1 MSKLPIPTFESE
13 RLRLRPFTFDDAE
26 TVENLAGDKAIAATV
41 LNIPHPYEKG
51 MAREWIKTH
60 EPNFL
65 NDIGVNFAITL
76 KSDGSL
82 IGSIG
87 LIFDKKNEMAEVGY
101 WIGLPYW
108 GQGYCTEAGKLVL
121 AYAFDEQRLNR
132 VYAQFMHD
140 NPASGRVM
148 AKLGM
153 KPEGILRQHQ
163 NKWGMFKDMHIY
175 GILASE
181 YEG

>member
-1 MSKLPIPTFESE
+1 MPKLPFPSLESN
-13 RLRLRPFTFDDAE
+13 RLLLRPFSFDDGD
-26 TVENLAGDKAIAATV
+26 TVEKLAGDKAIAATV
-41 LNIPHPYEKG
+41 MNIPHPYEKG
-51 MAREWIKTH
+51 MAKEWIKTH
-60 EPNFL
+60 EPDFV
-65 NDIGVNFAITL
+65 NDRGVNFAVTL
-76 KSDGSL
+76 KSDHSL
-82 IGSIG
+82 IGSMG
-87 LIFDKKNEMAEVGY
+87 LIFQKANEMAELGY

-121 AYAFDEQRLNR
+121 SYAFNELKLNR

-163 NKWGMFKDMHIY
+163 IKWGEFKDMHFY
-175 GILASE
+175 GILAAE
-181 YEG
+181 FKA